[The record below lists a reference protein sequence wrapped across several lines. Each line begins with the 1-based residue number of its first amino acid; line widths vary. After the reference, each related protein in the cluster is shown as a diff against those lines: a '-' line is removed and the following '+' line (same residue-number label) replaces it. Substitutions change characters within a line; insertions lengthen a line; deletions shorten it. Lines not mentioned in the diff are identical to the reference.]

1 MSTLQVTN
9 DNLSVKDI
17 ESKSIIDGN
26 VIKHNCM
33 LKIDRSILNTNKN
46 ICKNIG
52 RFDGSERGLL
62 SQNILAQI
70 RNFVEYI
77 AVKVY
82 IDNIDF
88 DLNHKSINPSDYDTN
103 VDALKYLK
111 TRGDLKFLNKF
122 HELLQKSVSH
132 YTIDEGGSER
142 LMLKYY
148 EYLLKIKIFL
158 IDKYNLEVLE
168 NIEDFPL
175 NNDTQLS
182 EYYEKISEKVI
193 KPSNNYTYANYNDRY
208 YIQKI
213 KPFFVNQQ
221 IFYEVTFT
229 LANNKTSK
237 FDRVIAFTNL
247 DISSNYAVKF
257 SIRNDNIEILGKT
270 MNILIIDS
278 WSVSI
283 RPCELDNF
291 ADIFGSHT
299 KINGSSKE
307 YQGIMKFLTETKMSL
322 TEFVIT
328 SEEYFQFVKSVIT
341 KQAKKTHFFDILD
354 QCREL
359 IIKNLPGSNIIR
371 YLLHKLNNKVIKYQ
385 ISRKPCSNLSNLY
398 LEYGCI
404 PFDKMPYNTSLRNH
418 NPRLYDLF
426 DCISVEGRE
435 CELFARYIKRN
446 TENEGMLFTPIK
458 DIQEFE
464 NVQKLIKEYNNK
476 LYIKHTHRRLEI
488 FKNHIY
494 IKGYADDSAFIIEK
508 LKELADVGIRQYT
521 SSVDSWL
528 QKTGYDIDCQEKKTA
543 LREMFSTSKVALIY
557 GAAGTGKSTLIK
569 HISNF
574 FADKKKI
581 YLANTNPAVDNMKRK
596 VKVENSE
603 FKTIAKFVANSNI
616 DTECDILVID
626 ECSTLGN
633 SDMRKVLEKA
643 TFKLIIL
650 IGDVFQIES
659 ISFGNWFSIAKSFLP
674 NESIFEL
681 TKPYRSTDDNL
692 LLVWDRVRKLDT
704 AILEP
709 LVKNDYST
717 RLDESIFDKAEDDQV
732 ILCLNYDGLYGINN
746 INRFLQNSNPNPP
759 VQWGTNIYKIGDPIL
774 FNETERFAP
783 LIYNNMKGQISKIDI
798 SDYQISFEIELD
810 ISINELDA
818 DKYDFELIGDSIN
831 GNSIIRFSV
840 NKYRG
845 TDEDDDSS
853 DVVVPFQIAYAVSIH
868 KAQGLEYNSVKI
880 VITNETEE
888 RITHNIFYTA
898 ITRARQNL
906 KIYWSPETEN
916 KILGSMVLMNNKK
929 DIALLKA
936 KYEQVLS

>member
-1 MSTLQVTN
+1 
-9 DNLSVKDI
+9 
-17 ESKSIIDGN
+17 
-26 VIKHNCM
+26 
-33 LKIDRSILNTNKN
+33 
-46 ICKNIG
+46 
-52 RFDGSERGLL
+52 
-62 SQNILAQI
+62 
-70 RNFVEYI
+70 
-77 AVKVY
+77 
-82 IDNIDF
+82 
-88 DLNHKSINPSDYDTN
+88 
-103 VDALKYLK
+103 
-111 TRGDLKFLNKF
+111 
-122 HELLQKSVSH
+122 
-132 YTIDEGGSER
+132 
-142 LMLKYY
+142 
-148 EYLLKIKIFL
+148 
-158 IDKYNLEVLE
+158 
-168 NIEDFPL
+168 
-175 NNDTQLS
+175 
-182 EYYEKISEKVI
+182 
-193 KPSNNYTYANYNDRY
+193 
-208 YIQKI
+208 
-213 KPFFVNQQ
+213 
-221 IFYEVTFT
+221 
-229 LANNKTSK
+229 
-237 FDRVIAFTNL
+237 
-247 DISSNYAVKF
+247 
-257 SIRNDNIEILGKT
+257 
-270 MNILIIDS
+270 
-278 WSVSI
+278 
-283 RPCELDNF
+283 
-291 ADIFGSHT
+291 
-299 KINGSSKE
+299 
-307 YQGIMKFLTETKMSL
+307 
-322 TEFVIT
+322 
-328 SEEYFQFVKSVIT
+328 
-341 KQAKKTHFFDILD
+341 
-354 QCREL
+354 
-359 IIKNLPGSNIIR
+359 
-371 YLLHKLNNKVIKYQ
+371 
-385 ISRKPCSNLSNLY
+385 
-398 LEYGCI
+398 
-404 PFDKMPYNTSLRNH
+404 
-418 NPRLYDLF
+418 
-426 DCISVEGRE
+426 
-435 CELFARYIKRN
+435 
-446 TENEGMLFTPIK
+446 
-458 DIQEFE
+458 
-464 NVQKLIKEYNNK
+464 
-476 LYIKHTHRRLEI
+476 
-488 FKNHIY
+488 
-494 IKGYADDSAFIIEK
+494 
-508 LKELADVGIRQYT
+508 
-521 SSVDSWL
+521 
-528 QKTGYDIDCQEKKTA
+528 
-543 LREMFSTSKVALIY
+543 MFSTSKVALIY

-798 SDYQISFEIELD
+798 SDYQISFDIELD

-916 KILGSMVLMNNKK
+916 KILGGMVLMNNKK

>member
-1 MSTLQVTN
+1 MSVLQVTN
-9 DNLSVKDI
+9 DELAAKEI
-17 ESKSIIDGN
+17 ESEGKLRKAS
-26 VIKHNCM
+26 CM
-33 LKIDRSILNTNKN
+33 AKIDTAILNTNKN

-52 RFDGSERGLL
+52 RFDESERGLL
-62 SQNILAQI
+62 SQNILSQL

-82 IDNIDF
+82 ADNIDF
-88 DLNHKSINPSDYDTN
+88 DLEDKGVNPSEYTTN
-103 VDALKYLK
+103 KEALKYLK
-111 TRGDLKFLNKF
+111 RRGDLRFLNKF
-122 HELLQKSVSH
+122 HDLLQKSVSH

-148 EYLLKIKIFL
+148 EYLLKIKTFL
-158 IDKYNLEVLE
+158 RDTYKLNVLE
-168 NIEDFPL
+168 NIEEFPL
-175 NNDTQLS
+175 NNDTQLL
-182 EYYEKISEKVI
+182 EYYEKISEKI
-193 KPSNNYTYANYNDRY
+193 LKPSTSCTYANYNERY

-213 KPFFVNQQ
+213 KPFFINQQ
-221 IFYEVTFT
+221 VFYEVTFI
-229 LANNKTSK
+229 LANNKSSK
-237 FDRVIAFTNL
+237 FDRVIAFTSL

-257 SIRNDNIEILGKT
+257 SIHNDYIEILGKT
-270 MNILIIDS
+270 MSILVIDN

-291 ADIFGSHT
+291 ADIFGSHP
-299 KINGSSKE
+299 KITSKNKE
-307 YQGIMKFLTETKMSL
+307 YQGIMQFLTETKMSL
-322 TEFVIT
+322 TEFITT
-328 SEEYFQFVKSVIT
+328 SEEYFNGVKSIIMT
-341 KQAKKTHFFDILD
+341 HAKKAHFFNILD
-354 QCREL
+354 KCRN
-359 IIKNLPGSNIIR
+359 IIIEDLPGSNILR
-371 YLLHKLNNKVIKYQ
+371 YLLHKLNNKVIKSQFY
-385 ISRKPCSNLSNLY
+385 RMPCNSLSNLN
-398 LEYGCI
+398 LSYGCI
-404 PFDKMPYNTSLRNH
+404 PFDEMPYNTSLRNH

-426 DCISVEGRE
+426 DCIPENGHE
-435 CELFARYIKRN
+435 DELFARYIKSN
-446 TENEGMLFTPIK
+446 TETKGMLFTPIEDVQGFK
-458 DIQEFE
+458 DIESIIE
-464 NVQKLIKEYNNK
+464 KYNNK
-476 LYIKHTHRRLEI
+476 LYYKHIHRRLEI
-488 FKNHIY
+488 FNKHIY
-494 IKGYADDSAFIIEK
+494 IKGYADDSAFIVEK
-508 LKELADVGIRQYT
+508 LKELSDGGIGQYT

-528 QKTGYDIDCQEKKTA
+528 QQTGYDIDCDEKKLA

-596 VKVENSE
+596 VKAENSE
-603 FKTIAKFVANSNI
+603 FKTIARFISNSNL
-616 DTECDILVID
+616 DTDCDILVID

-659 ISFGNWFSIAKSFLP
+659 ISFGNWFSIAKHFLP
-674 NESIFEL
+674 SKSIFEL
-681 TKPYRSTDDNL
+681 TKPYRSTDDDL
-692 LLVWDRVRKLDT
+692 LLVWDRVRKLDI

-709 LVKNDYST
+709 LVKNNYST
-717 RLDESIFDKAEDDQV
+717 TLDESIFDQAEDDQI

-746 INRFLQNSNPNPP
+746 INRFLQNSNPNLP
-759 VQWGTNIYKIGDPIL
+759 VQWATNIYKIGDPIL

-783 LIYNNMKGQISKIDI
+783 LIYNNMKGQIRKIDI
-798 SDYQISFEIELD
+798 EEYQIWFDVELD

-818 DKYDFELIGDSIN
+818 DKYDFELIGHSSN
-831 GNSIIRFSV
+831 GKSIIRFSV
-840 NKYRG
+840 NKYRS
-845 TDEDDDSS
+845 TDLDDDSS
-853 DVVVPFQIAYAVSIH
+853 DVLVPFQIAYAVSIH

-916 KILGSMVLMNNKK
+916 KILGSMVLLNNYK
-929 DIALLKA
+929 DINLLKA
-936 KYEQVLS
+936 KYPYLAN